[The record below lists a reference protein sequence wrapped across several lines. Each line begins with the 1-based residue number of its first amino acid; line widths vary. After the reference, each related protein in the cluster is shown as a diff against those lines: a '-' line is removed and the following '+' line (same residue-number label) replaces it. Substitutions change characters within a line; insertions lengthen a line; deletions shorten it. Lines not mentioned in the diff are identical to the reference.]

1 LVLVNENTDALSIR
15 KKAPKWSEAEK
26 LFAFPFLKRY
36 WQKNKTPRD
45 RERVCEFLEKEYN
58 KAWKEQMKQ
67 GFQYRFGYEFE
78 YLWKLGR
85 DTLTAANA
93 SQKQTGN
100 YEKYDISGDLYDML
114 MDVYEGHAEVT
125 CQNTLTNNG
134 VLSWHR

>member
-85 DTLTAANA
+85 DTLTV
-93 SQKQTGN
+93 SL
-100 YEKYDISGDLYDML
+100 SML
-114 MDVYEGHAEVT
+114 CEG
-125 CQNTLTNNG
+125 CL
-134 VLSWHR
+134 